1 MATFDNLPASKP
13 APRRARA
20 APVFCAGWRVFVH
33 WPLHGPDVLGSVP
46 LKDADG
52 KPLANDLVDGQQVE
66 IVSWRPRSREGLV
79 YQIRRLAD
87 DTEWWIEARYLRRQQ
102 LAEIVAEPVARGASR

>member
-13 APRRARA
+13 VPRRARA

-33 WPLHGPDVLGSVP
+33 WPTQAPDVPVP
-46 LKDADG
+46 LKDSEG
-52 KPLANDLVDGQQVE
+52 KPLANDLLDGQQVE

-87 DTEWWIEARYLRRQQ
+87 DTEWWIEARYLRQKPFP
-102 LAEIVAEPVARGASR
+102 EVVSEPAVRNAAR